1 VVGAVSVAVLAEL
14 EDLQCSEMEQPEPS
28 SFDGG
33 RAAVRI
39 TNTKSFRL
47 EPHPSFS
54 T

>member
-1 VVGAVSVAVLAEL
+1 VIGVIPVIVPAKLENLQSSEVG
-14 EDLQCSEMEQPEPS
+14 QPEPS
-28 SFDGG
+28 SFDSG